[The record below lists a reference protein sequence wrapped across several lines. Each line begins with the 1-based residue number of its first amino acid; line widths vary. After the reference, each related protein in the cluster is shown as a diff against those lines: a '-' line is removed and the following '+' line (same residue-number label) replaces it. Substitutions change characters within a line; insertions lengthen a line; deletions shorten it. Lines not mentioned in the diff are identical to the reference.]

1 MSSTPVP
8 QIRESLLPSEFVS
21 RLRQIVPEEFFPEIL
36 ASFERPKRTIFRVN
50 RLKITPD
57 ALEKEL
63 KSAGLHPI
71 PFPSLE
77 GVFTLPDD
85 ERRRL
90 TETPAFYEG
99 RLYIQNPSS
108 MLAPLLLNPQPEE
121 SVLDLAAAPGGK
133 TLLLAS
139 MMQNRGILSAVE
151 PVTER
156 YHRLRRNL
164 ENAGATMVRTYRKDG
179 RGVGRACPLMFD
191 RVLLDAPCSSEA
203 KFSTLRPQSFSYW
216 SPRKIKESQ
225 RLQKRL
231 ILSAWESLKPGG
243 TLLYSTCSFAPEEN
257 EEVLLHLLKKF
268 PESARIAPM
277 ELPVDR
283 WQEGLRQWGKKSFP
297 ASFSSLRRILPDEN
311 FDGFFLAK
319 IVKEG

>member
-1 MSSTPVP
+1 MSSTPSP
-8 QIRESLLPSEFVS
+8 QARESALPPEFVS
-21 RLRQIVPEEFFPEIL
+21 RLRQIVPEESFPDVQ

-50 RLKITPD
+50 RLKSTPN
-57 ALEKEL
+57 ALEDEL
-63 KSAGLHPI
+63 KSAGLHPS
-71 PFPSLE
+71 PFNPLE
-77 GVFTLPDD
+77 GVFTLPNE

-108 MLAPLLLNPQPEE
+108 MLAPLLLDPQPEE

-179 RGVGRACPLMFD
+179 RGVGRACPMMFD

-216 SPRKIKESQ
+216 SLRKIKESQ

-243 TLLYSTCSFAPEEN
+243 VLLYSTCSFAPEEN
-257 EEVLLHLLKKF
+257 EEVIAHLLKKF
-268 PESARIAPM
+268 PETVRIASM

-283 WQEGLRQWGKKSFP
+283 WQEGLRRWGKKSFP
-297 ASFSSLRRILPDEN
+297 PSFSLLRRILPDEN

-319 IVKEG
+319 IIKSG

>member
-1 MSSTPVP
+1 MSSSHSVKSVQST
-8 QIRESLLPSEFVS
+8 LPPDFVT
-21 RLRQIVPEEFFPEIL
+21 RLSQIVPAEYLCETLE
-36 ASFERPKRTIFRVN
+36 SFERPKRTIFRVN
-50 RLKITPD
+50 P
-57 ALEKEL
+57 L
-63 KSAGLHPI
+63 KSDPLSLKEELESVGLHPSMFQ
-71 PFPSLE
+71 PLE
-77 GVFTLPDD
+77 GVFSIPDG

-90 TETPAFYEG
+90 TETDAFYEG

-108 MLAPLLLNPQPEE
+108 ILAPLVLDPHPGE

-133 TLLLAS
+133 TLLLAAL
-139 MMQNRGILSAVE
+139 MKNRGILSAVE
-151 PVTER
+151 PVKER

-164 ENAGATMVRTYRKDG
+164 ENAGAQMVRTYHKDG

-203 KFSTLRPQSFSYW
+203 KFSTLRPQSFAYW
-216 SPRKIKESQ
+216 SLRKIKESQ

-257 EEVLLHLLKKF
+257 EEVVAHLLKKF
-268 PESARIAPM
+268 PETARIVPL
-277 ELPVDR
+277 ELPIDR
-283 WQEGLRQWGKKSFP
+283 WQEGLSSWGKKSFP
-297 ASFSSLRRILPDEN
+297 SSFSLLRRILPDEN

-319 IVKEG
+319 IVKSE